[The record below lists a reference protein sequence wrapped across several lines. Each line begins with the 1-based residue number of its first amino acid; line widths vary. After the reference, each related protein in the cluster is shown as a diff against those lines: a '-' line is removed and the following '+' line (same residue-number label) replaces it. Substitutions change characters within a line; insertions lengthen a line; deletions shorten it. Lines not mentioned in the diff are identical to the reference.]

1 MSFDNNVSDFPVMA
15 NQAKSITLEDML
27 RAMEGWRTNKETRNE
42 QMPDALWKNIFS
54 LLNKFSTK
62 TLCDTL
68 GITKMQFQRKLDEHT
83 PHAATQ
89 SQKTQKTHKTPLDFC
104 EAKDTSSSH
113 LYKPVRIPAT
123 NTLVVEFCR
132 ADGRIMKIH
141 TTTDSFAEL
150 MKAFFGG
157 G

>member
-1 MSFDNNVSDFPVMA
+1 
-15 NQAKSITLEDML
+15 
-27 RAMEGWRTNKETRNE
+27 
-42 QMPDALWKNIFS
+42 
-54 LLNKFSTK
+54 
-62 TLCDTL
+62 
-68 GITKMQFQRKLDEHT
+68 MQFQRKLDEHT

-89 SQKTQKTHKTPLDFC
+89 NQKTHKTPIDFC
-104 EAKDTSSSH
+104 EAKDTPSSS
-113 LYKPVRIPAT
+113 LYKPARIPAT

-141 TTTDSFAEL
+141 TTTDSFSEL